1 MEGVIDGKGSMI
13 INLAATVAAVATV
26 TVTQGTVVIRGG
38 GFMNAMDHQ
47 AVTAVTKGR
56 QVMVKTIGTTAFEDF
71 SMKDEMISMQ

>member
-1 MEGVIDGKGSMI
+1 MI
-13 INLAATVAAVATV
+13 INLAATVAAAVATV

-38 GFMNAMDHQ
+38 GFMNATMDHQ

-71 SMKDEMISMQ
+71 SMKDGMISIQ